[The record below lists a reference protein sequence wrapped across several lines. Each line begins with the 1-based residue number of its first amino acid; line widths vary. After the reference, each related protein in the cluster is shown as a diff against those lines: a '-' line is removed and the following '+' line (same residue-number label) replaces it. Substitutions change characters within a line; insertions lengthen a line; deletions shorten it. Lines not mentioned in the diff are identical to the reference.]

1 MAMTRAQRKKR
12 RRQQAR
18 RAGGGWRDR
27 IDAYLAQHGHAL
39 LSSLGR
45 MLRTPFTAG
54 LTILVMA
61 ISLALASGFYL
72 LIENVHQLAG
82 SLEASNQLS
91 LYLKVDVNEK
101 RAAEL
106 VQKLR
111 QDPALE
117 RVQLITAQQGL
128 EEFRRYSGF
137 GEALNALENNPLPIV
152 IQILPK
158 HSLEDPAALVAL
170 QQTWQKWPEVD
181 FVQLDMVW
189 MQRLQ
194 SIMALAKRGVL
205 MLALLLGVGVVFIT
219 GNTIRL
225 ELQNRREEV
234 IICKLIGATH
244 GFILKPF
251 LYSGFWYGL
260 LSGVLAWILTGISLL
275 VLNDPVERLAKLYQ
289 TAWSLSFFNL
299 FETLALWGGA
309 ALLGML
315 GAWVV
320 VTHQLQQL
328 RPE

>member
-1 MAMTRAQRKKR
+1 MAITRAQRKKR
-12 RRQQAR
+12 RKQQAR
-18 RAGGGWRDR
+18 RAGGGWRDHVH
-27 IDAYLAQHGHAL
+27 AYVALHGHAL

-61 ISLALASGFYL
+61 ISLALAAGFYL
-72 LIENVHQLAG
+72 LIETVQQLTG
-82 SLEASNQLS
+82 RLEASNQLS
-91 LYLKVDVNEK
+91 LYLKMHVNEK

-106 VQKLR
+106 VKKLQ

-137 GEALNALENNPLPIV
+137 GEALNALESNPLPIV
-152 IQILPK
+152 IQVLPK
-158 HSLEDPAALVAL
+158 NSLEDANALTSL
-170 QQTWQKWPEVD
+170 QQTLQKWPEVD
-181 FVQLDMVW
+181 FVQLDMAW

-194 SIMALAKRGVL
+194 SIMQLAKRGVL
-205 MLALLLGVGVVFIT
+205 LLSILLGVGVVFIT

-260 LSGVLAWILTGISLL
+260 LSGVLAWLL
-275 VLNDPVERLAKLYQ
+275 VGIALLALRGPVERLAQSYQ
-289 TAWSLSFFNL
+289 TEFSLAFFGL
-299 FETLALWGGA
+299 FETLVLWGGS

-320 VTHQLQQL
+320 VGHQLQRL